1 MRTFNN
7 LLTIISFIAFYQ
19 NVSIIEIKA
28 LSTSKLSLSPLTN
41 APLFQLHKSKFQ
53 RHNNAFVSVAATSSG
68 RLHSVSY
75 YNLLSKTP
83 LYNTSKNDNV
93 RNRRS
98 FTLYEAV
105 ASSISEPSDTIQSKD
120 DDKELSK
127 KAMRAELRKE
137 GGLFSFKAPV
147 VALALNPYA
156 IFFGLTAISLGFVWY
171 MLTMMWKLIHKISG
185 NRFDKMCR
193 IPIFI
198 AHCWG
203 RALMKLTFAD
213 PKIVNREILEN
224 FYKTNRSA
232 MIVANHNSWQDIP
245 YLGTT
250 IGWRNYKII
259 AKKEL
264 LKVPILGNGIST
276 GGHVVIDR
284 TNRRSQVMTLK
295 SGIEWLKNGVC
306 LCAFPE
312 GTRSKTGKLQPF
324 KNGAFKMAHKA
335 GAPVIPL
342 SICGAAKV
350 QPSNWMFPLK
360 RGYDVKVVVHEPVES
375 VGRTEAELAEIV
387 REKIISGLPEDQQP

>member
-1 MRTFNN
+1 MRNFN
-7 LLTIISFIAFYQ
+7 LLTILYFIICYE
-19 NVSIIEIKA
+19 NVSIIES

-53 RHNNAFVSVAATSSG
+53 RHNNALVSVTATSSG
-68 RLHSVSY
+68 RPHSVSY
-75 YNLLSKTP
+75 HDLLSKSP
-83 LYNTSKNDNV
+83 LYNTSKNDNAW
-93 RNRRS
+93 NRRS

-105 ASSISEPSDTIQSKD
+105 TSSVSEPTDIQSKD
-120 DDKELSK
+120 IDKELSK
-127 KAMRAELRKE
+127 KTMRAELRKE
-137 GGLFSFKAPV
+137 GGLFSFKTPV
-147 VALALNPYA
+147 GALNLYGV
-156 IFFGLTAISLGFVWY
+156 FYGLTAISLGFVWY

-387 REKIISGLPEDQQP
+387 REKIISGLPEDQKP